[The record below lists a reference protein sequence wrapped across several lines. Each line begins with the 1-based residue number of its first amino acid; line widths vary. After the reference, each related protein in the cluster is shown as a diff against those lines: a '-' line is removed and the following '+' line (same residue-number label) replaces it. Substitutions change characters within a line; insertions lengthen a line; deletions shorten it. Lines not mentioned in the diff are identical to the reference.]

1 MVRPAGAAGRT
12 AFRSP
17 RLSGRDPWPARQP
30 PDPDVL
36 DAMTTTPLTES
47 SATGRDHPFQ
57 QLVDLAHRSHAVIT
71 EHQHE
76 GGAYPASPTFSAYR
90 GYAWLRDGSFTAE
103 GISRYGDVDSADR
116 YHDWVSRV
124 LGARAAQ
131 VDALVADA
139 ARGVD
144 VPLER
149 MLPTRFTFDGL
160 DGSDPW
166 WDFQT
171 DGYGTWLWSL
181 VAHAKRHDR
190 DLSRWLPGIEVAV
203 DFLGAFWQLPCYD
216 WWEEHV
222 EHRHVSTLGAV
233 AGGLR
238 DIAES
243 GVLDEGRAELAR
255 EASSGAAGLA
265 LREGVA
271 EGHLVKW
278 LGTDVVDGSLPS
290 CIVPFRLV
298 EPGSPLATATLA
310 KVAADLEADSGVHR
324 FRADVFYGGGQWLLL
339 SALLGW
345 NLAVAGDQAG
355 ALRHLHWIA
364 DRATS
369 TGELPEQVPDHL
381 LHPGTRAE
389 WVERWGEVATP
400 LLWSHGMYLILADEL
415 GLLDGPSS

>member
-1 MVRPAGAAGRT
+1 MTSFPNTAPAPSDGTAPPATTAAART
-12 AFRSP
+12 
-17 RLSGRDPWPARQP
+17 
-30 PDPDVL
+30 
-36 DAMTTTPLTES
+36 TEDLL
-47 SATGRDHPFQ
+47 A
-57 QLVDLAHRSHAVIT
+57 LAHRSHAVIT

-103 GISRYGDVDSADR
+103 GVSRYGDVASANR

-124 LGARAAQ
+124 LGARREQ
-131 VDALVADA
+131 VDGLVADA
-139 ARGVD
+139 QCGEE
-144 VPLER
+144 VPLAR

-181 VAHAKRHDR
+181 VAHAQRHGG
-190 DLSRWLPGIEVAV
+190 DLSCWRSGIEVAV
-203 DFLGAFWQLPCYD
+203 DFLTAFWDLACYD

-238 DIAES
+238 DIADS
-243 GVLDEGRAELAR
+243 GVLDPARTDRARA
-255 EASSGAAGLA
+255 ASQGATALA
-265 LREGVA
+265 LNQGVA
-271 EGHLVKW
+271 DGHLVKW
-278 LGTDVVDGSLPS
+278 LGTTAVDGSLPA
-290 CIVPFRLV
+290 CVVPFRLA
-298 EPGSPLATATLA
+298 EPDSELAAATLA
-310 KVAADLEADSGVHR
+310 KVANELDVDGGVHR

-345 NLAVAGDQAG
+345 NRAAAGDRDG

-364 DRATS
+364 DHAATS
-369 TGELPEQVPDHL
+369 GELPEQVPDHL
-381 LHPGTRAE
+381 LHPESRAE

-415 GLLDGPSS
+415 DLLQGPSL

>member
-1 MVRPAGAAGRT
+1 MTSLPETAPAATVTNATIPAETFRPT
-12 AFRSP
+12 P
-17 RLSGRDPWPARQP
+17 
-30 PDPDVL
+30 
-36 DAMTTTPLTES
+36 TTEE
-47 SATGRDHPFQ
+47 
-57 QLVDLAHRSHAVIT
+57 LVALVHRSHAVIT

-124 LGARAAQ
+124 LGARREQ
-131 VDALVADA
+131 VDGLVSDA
-139 ARGVD
+139 ASGIE
-144 VPLER
+144 VPLAR

-181 VAHAKRHDR
+181 GAHAQRHGG
-190 DLSRWLPGIEVAV
+190 DLTRWLPGIEVAV
-203 DFLGAFWQLPCYD
+203 DFLAAFWDLACYD

-222 EHRHVSTLGAV
+222 EHRHVSTLAAV

-238 DIAES
+238 DIADS
-243 GVLDEGRAELAR
+243 GVLDEGRTNRAR
-255 EASSGAAGLA
+255 VASQGAAALA
-265 LREGVA
+265 LSQGVA
-271 EGHLVKW
+271 DGHLVKW
-278 LGTDVVDGSLPS
+278 LGTTAIDGSLPS
-290 CIVPFRLV
+290 CVVPFRLA
-298 EPGSPLATATLA
+298 EPGSPLAAGTLA
-310 KVAADLEADSGVHR
+310 QVAAELDVDGGVHR

-345 NLAVAGDQAG
+345 NLAVAGDRDG
-355 ALRHLHWIA
+355 ARRHLHWIA
-364 DRATS
+364 SQATMA
-369 TGELPEQVPDHL
+369 GELPEQVPDHL
-381 LHPGTRAE
+381 LHPESRAE
-389 WVERWGEVATP
+389 WIARWGEVATP

-415 GLLDGPSS
+415 GLLGSTGGRSL

>member
-1 MVRPAGAAGRT
+1 MTSLPETAPA
-12 AFRSP
+12 
-17 RLSGRDPWPARQP
+17 
-30 PDPDVL
+30 V
-36 DAMTTTPLTES
+36 PLTDALLE
-47 SATGRDHPFQ
+47 
-57 QLVDLAHRSHAVIT
+57 LAHRSHAVIT

-103 GISRYGDVDSADR
+103 GISRYGDTASADR

-124 LGARAAQ
+124 LGARREQ
-131 VDALVADA
+131 VDGLVADA
-139 ARGVD
+139 ARGVE
-144 VPLER
+144 VPLAR

-181 VAHAKRHDR
+181 VAHAQRHGG
-190 DLSRWLPGIEVAV
+190 DLTRWLPGVEVAV
-203 DFLGAFWQLPCYD
+203 DFLSAFWDLACYD

-238 DIAES
+238 DIADS
-243 GVLDEGRAELAR
+243 GVLDEGRTNRAR
-255 EASSGAAGLA
+255 AASQGAAALA
-265 LREGVA
+265 LSQGVTS
-271 EGHLVKW
+271 GHDPAAGTGPADAHFVKW
-278 LGTDVVDGSLPS
+278 LGTTAVDGSLPS
-290 CIVPFRLV
+290 CVVPFRLA
-298 EPGSPLATATLA
+298 EPGSPLATGTLA
-310 KVAADLEADSGVHR
+310 KVAADLDVDGGVHR

-345 NLAVAGDQAG
+345 NLAVAGDQDG

-364 DRATS
+364 AHATV
-369 TGELPEQVPDHL
+369 TGEMPEQVPDHL
-381 LHPGTRAE
+381 LHPESRAE
-389 WVERWGEVATP
+389 WIERWGEVATP

-415 GLLDGPSS
+415 GLLDPSRTTEGPSL

>member
-1 MVRPAGAAGRT
+1 
-12 AFRSP
+12 
-17 RLSGRDPWPARQP
+17 
-30 PDPDVL
+30 
-36 DAMTTTPLTES
+36 MTSLRLTES
-47 SATGRDHPFQ
+47 SSAGRDLTPQ
-57 QLVDLAHRSHAVIT
+57 QLVELAHRSHAVIT
-71 EHQHE
+71 EHQHVD
-76 GGAYPASPTFSAYR
+76 GAYPASPTFSAYR

-103 GISRYGDVDSADR
+103 GISRYGDVESADR

-124 LGARAAQ
+124 LGARRAQ
-131 VDALVADA
+131 VDALLADV
-139 ARGVD
+139 ARGVE
-144 VPLER
+144 VPLDR

-181 VAHAKRHDR
+181 VAHAKRHER
-190 DLSRWLPGIEVAV
+190 DLPRWLPGIEVAV
-203 DFLGAFWQLPCYD
+203 DFISAFWDLPCYD

-238 DIAES
+238 EIAAS
-243 GVLDEGRAELAR
+243 GLLDEERATRAR
-255 EASSGAAGLA
+255 AASTGAAALA
-265 LREGVA
+265 LRDGVTD
-271 EGHLVKW
+271 GHLVKW
-278 LGTDVVDGSLPS
+278 LGSDAVDGSLPS
-290 CIVPFRLV
+290 CVVPFRLA

-310 KVAADLEADSGVHR
+310 KVAADLDVDGGVHR

-345 NLAVAGDQAG
+345 NLVAAGDRDG
-355 ALRHLHWIA
+355 AMRHLQWVA
-364 DRATS
+364 DHATS

-381 LHPGTRAE
+381 LHPDARAE

-415 GLLDGPSS
+415 GLLDGPGA